1 MRRARALQMEIDT
14 ASERGKGW
22 EGGEG
27 TGLDKVGQS
36 PADGDGYGERG
47 RGREERELAWR
58 R

>member
-1 MRRARALQMEIDT
+1 MEIDT